1 MKKDEEER
9 GKGRLKEGQKEEL
22 KEEKVSKPQW
32 PSKGHDLLKVREI
45 GWLAELIL
53 EMVVSKNVPVESKG
67 LQKRSEKVRVF
78 FSHLETK
85 QVTPKIW

>member
-22 KEEKVSKPQW
+22 KEEKPQW
-32 PSKGHDLLKVREI
+32 HLKGHDLLKVREI